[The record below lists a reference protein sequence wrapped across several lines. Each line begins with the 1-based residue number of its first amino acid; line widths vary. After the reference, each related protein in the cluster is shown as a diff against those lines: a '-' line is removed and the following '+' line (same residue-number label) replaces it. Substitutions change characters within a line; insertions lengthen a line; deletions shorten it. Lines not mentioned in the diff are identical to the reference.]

1 MGLIKI
7 LLKAIL
13 IPIVVLV
20 VITVVVIVLIKM
32 RREKKEEQRQI
43 QKHSFQPPPITQW
56 ANDNYPQEP
65 EPVVYPAATPGQM
78 EQGAF
83 HAK

>member
-13 IPIVVLV
+13 IPIVLLV
-20 VITVVVIVLIKM
+20 VVTVVVIVLIKM

-43 QKHSFQPPPITQW
+43 QNHSFQPPPITQW
-56 ANDNYPQEP
+56 AYDNYPQKP
-65 EPVVYPAATPGQM
+65 LPVVYPAATPGQV
-78 EQGAF
+78 EQGIV
-83 HAK
+83 HAQ

>member
-13 IPIVVLV
+13 IPIVLL
-20 VITVVVIVLIKM
+20 IVVIVGIIVLIRM

-43 QKHSFQPPPITQW
+43 KNQSFQPPPITQW
-56 ANDNYPQEP
+56 TYPSYPQKP
-65 EPVVYPAATPGQM
+65 EPVVYPAATTGQV
-78 EQGAF
+78 EQGIA
-83 HAK
+83 HVY

>member
-13 IPIVVLV
+13 IPIVLLV
-20 VITVVVIVLIKM
+20 VVTVVVIVLIKM

-43 QKHSFQPPPITQW
+43 QNHSFQPPLLLNGHMTITLRS
-56 ANDNYPQEP
+56 
-65 EPVVYPAATPGQM
+65 
-78 EQGAF
+78 
-83 HAK
+83 HCR